1 MLSIHWELQA
11 HARISLQDEMG
22 SIDKLIK
29 ALENLRVFTP
39 EVGEDASTSKYVISY
54 LVKTF

>member
-1 MLSIHWELQA
+1 
-11 HARISLQDEMG
+11 MG

-54 LVKTF
+54 LVKAF